1 MEIDPQ
7 GVLRVMQNNPA
18 LTMQKLRAAKQAL
31 PQQLARPSKMRMVSL
46 NRLEAQIAK
55 RIQAKE
61 QLTPEMLVLAGLTRV
76 EYVFF
81 YPESGDIVLA
91 GPAEGFGRD
100 ANDRL
105 VGVDTGKPCILLEDL
120 VVALRAFPPQGDTSN
135 MIKVSIDPTK
145 EGLARMQ
152 ETLKQIGST
161 YQPNQIPTIVNALRQ
176 SLGMNDVTLEGVPR
190 TTHFAHVLTEADY
203 RMKLI

>member
-1 MEIDPQ
+1 MAGGNNGGGNNNGGGQNNNNGSAGAAGVEIDPQ

-61 QLTPEMLVLAGLTRV
+61 QLNPEMLVLAGLTRV

-91 GPAEGFGRD
+91 GPAEGFG
-100 ANDRL
+100 
-105 VGVDTGKPCILLEDL
+105 
-120 VVALRAFPPQGDTSN
+120 
-135 MIKVSIDPTK
+135 
-145 EGLARMQ
+145 ARR
-152 ETLKQIGST
+152 ERST
-161 YQPNQIPTIVNALRQ
+161 R
-176 SLGMNDVTLEGVPR
+176 R
-190 TTHFAHVLTEADY
+190 C
-203 RMKLI
+203 